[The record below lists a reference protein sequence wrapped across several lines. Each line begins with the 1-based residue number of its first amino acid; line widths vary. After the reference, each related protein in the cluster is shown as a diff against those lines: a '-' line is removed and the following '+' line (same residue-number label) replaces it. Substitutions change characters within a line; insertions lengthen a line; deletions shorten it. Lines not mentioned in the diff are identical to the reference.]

1 MKTPILLFFCSLIIW
16 SACDIY
22 PQDEY
27 QEYYVV
33 ETYLV
38 AGQSLPMIRV
48 SRTLPADQVY
58 SLSDAAV
65 TNSSVQVALLEGDE
79 ASTIEEVYPYSW
91 DRAGEYQPL
100 VSHNVLPSRT
110 YRLNVTIPE
119 ASQAITAYTRVPGD
133 FQILGGIPDSI
144 VYQSSEQL
152 EINVTR
158 SAYPGRQ
165 TVYIFNTLAGEVAF
179 ENLTPLYADFYDDE
193 EDLELFAN
201 TSSGLINEGN
211 FTINEDNTIT
221 IQYPWLAAAYF
232 GDNTIVVNAVD
243 DNIYDFVRSSSVQ
256 LGGSTLSPGEIQN
269 AIYNIEGAIGVFGS
283 MATDSVQTRF
293 LRPSN

>member
-1 MKTPILLFFCSLIIW
+1 MIIS

-33 ETYLV
+33 ESYLI
-38 AGQSLPMIRV
+38 AQQNLSKIRV
-48 SRTLPADQVY
+48 SRTLPANQVY

-65 TNSSVQVALLEGDE
+65 TNASIQIELLEGDE
-79 ASTIEEVYPYSW
+79 ESNIEEIIPYSW
-91 DRAGEYQPL
+91 DREGLYRPL

-110 YRLNVTIPE
+110 YRLRITIPGTP
-119 ASQAITAYTRVPGD
+119 QDIIAYTRVPGE

-152 EINVTR
+152 QINLTR
-158 SAYPGRQ
+158 SEYPGRQ
-165 TVYIFNTLAGEVAF
+165 TVYIINTLAGEAAF
-179 ENLTPLYADFYDDE
+179 ENLTPLYADFYEDE

-201 TSSGLINEGN
+201 ISSGLINEGN
-211 FTINEDNTIT
+211 FTIKDDNTIT

-232 GDNTIVVNAVD
+232 GNNIIVVNAID

-283 MATDSVQTRF
+283 MATDSVRTRF